1 MKAAFEKAALKCRK
15 EGRKWWE
22 REEERETDYLLRMES
37 CPVLKRIRKW
47 IWKCKLGPPNEN
59 LKGLKRL
66 NNNTYLRG
74 NKVLKQDSEWK
85 DEKEEWI
92 P

>member
-1 MKAAFEKAALKCRK
+1 
-15 EGRKWWE
+15 
-22 REEERETDYLLRMES
+22 MES

-74 NKVLKQDSEWK
+74 NKVLKQDSEWMK
-85 DEKEEWI
+85 GWKRGVDSIGHLEIEYTGVDSKCGKQKSSWVSKAI
-92 P
+92 